1 MKEYGKG
8 SIVIMS
14 SVHSHACIWGRSLYT
29 ASKGALNALARSM
42 AIELGVYGI
51 RTNCIIAGAIKTERW
66 DGLTEDQIAKKRAN
80 WPVGLESTGEDIANG
95 VFYLGTDLS
104 KTVSG
109 TELTIDSGVLV
120 SLLPYNGGKR

>member
-1 MKEYGKG
+1 MKEQKKG

-14 SVHSHACIWGRSLYT
+14 SVHSHECIWGRSLYT

-42 AIELGVYGI
+42 AIELGVFGI

-66 DGLTEDQIAKKRAN
+66 DGLTDEQIAKRRAN